1 MNTLSL
7 VWGVQGFYYD
17 RGTTTD
23 QTIRETKEILKKYK
37 LIRKGDLVINVAS
50 MPANEKGMTNMM
62 KISKA

>member
-1 MNTLSL
+1 

-23 QTIRETKEILKKYK
+23 QTIKETKEILIKNK
-37 LIRKGDLVINVAS
+37 LIKKGDLVINVAS

>member
-1 MNTLSL
+1 M
-7 VWGVQGFYYD
+7 WGVQGFYYD

-23 QTIRETKEILKKYK
+23 QTIRETKEILKKNK